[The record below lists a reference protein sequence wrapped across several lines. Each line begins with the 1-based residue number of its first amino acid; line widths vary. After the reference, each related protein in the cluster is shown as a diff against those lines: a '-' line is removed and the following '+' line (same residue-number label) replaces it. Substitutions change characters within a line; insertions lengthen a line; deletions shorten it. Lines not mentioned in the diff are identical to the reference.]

1 MDKTLTRRAV
11 LVRAIHVPVGVGL
24 GFGLSACGGEGGG
37 AVVCAD
43 PSKLTSA
50 EQSVRRTLNYA
61 ETSTQA
67 GKVCSD
73 CDFFIPPSAGSAC
86 GTCEIYGG
94 GPVNPGGYCDS
105 WS

>member
-1 MDKTLTRRAV
+1 MEKTLTRRAL
-11 LVRAIHVPVGVGL
+11 LVRAVEVPVGVGL
-24 GFGLSACGGEGGG
+24 GLGLTACGGDGGDTL
-37 AVVCAD
+37 VCAD

-50 EQSVRRTLNYA
+50 EESVRRTLNYA
-61 ETSTQA
+61 ETSPQA
-67 GKVCSD
+67 GKVCLD
-73 CDFFIPPSAGSAC
+73 CDFFAPVPGSEC